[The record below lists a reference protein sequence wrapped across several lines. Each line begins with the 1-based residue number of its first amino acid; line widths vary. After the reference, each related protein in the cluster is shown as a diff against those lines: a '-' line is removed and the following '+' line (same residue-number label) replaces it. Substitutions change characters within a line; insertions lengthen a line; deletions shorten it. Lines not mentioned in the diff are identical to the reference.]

1 MMNDTHMPDA
11 ERRALDEKLVS
22 YLDGE
27 LDAAESSQVEHAL
40 AQDARVRREL
50 KQLER
55 CWELLDELP
64 REEVGEDFTRTT
76 VEMIAVQAERE
87 LAEVE
92 AELPSRKR
100 KAWLLAAGAFLTAG
114 IAGFIAVGVYSDREN
129 KKLLKDLPVVENLD
143 QYRQVEDINFLR
155 ALRDKNLLPHEP
167 DNASTP

>member
-1 MMNDTHMPDA
+1 MNDTHTPDA
-11 ERRALDEKLVS
+11 EGRELEKLVS

-40 AQDARVRREL
+40 AQDAGVRREL

-64 REEVGEDFTRTT
+64 REEVDEDFTRTT

-87 LAEVE
+87 LAEE
-92 AELPSRKR
+92 QAELPSKKR
-100 KAWLLAAGAFLTAG
+100 KAWLLAAGSFLAAAV
-114 IAGFIAVGVYSDREN
+114 AGFIMVGVFSDRDN
-129 KKLLKDLPVVENLD
+129 KKLLTDLPVVENLD

-155 ALRDKNLLPHEP
+155 ALSAKNLLPHETDDAP
-167 DNASTP
+167 